1 MSTSDAAAPGQIVA
15 FQGKNTSGA
24 KAPAPGFIDSSDLME
39 RAEIA
44 AKQMRYFGLVA
55 QKSSFSELLPSAQR
69 AGFALLHEDTKR
81 KEAEF
86 QWATGEP
93 DFFFSVSFERPDRV
107 SVIAESYG
115 DIFGLVLVSHSH
127 VPNISV
133 ETKPSLG
140 KHELGRNAL
149 RFRDVL
155 LMFPDFD
162 SMPAWTKY

>member
-1 MSTSDAAAPGQIVA
+1 MSTSGADAPGQIVA
-15 FQGKNTSGA
+15 FQGKTTPGA
-24 KAPAPGFIDSSDLME
+24 KAPSPGFIDSSDLVE
-39 RAEIA
+39 RAEMA

-55 QKSSFSELLPSAQR
+55 QKSSFSELLPSAKR
-69 AGFALLHEDTKR
+69 AGFALLNENTKR

-86 QWATGEP
+86 RWATGEP
-93 DFFFSVSFERPDRV
+93 DFIFSVSFERPERV

-127 VPNISV
+127 VPDISV

-140 KHELGRNAL
+140 KHELGHNAL
-149 RFRDVL
+149 RFRDLL

-162 SMPAWTKY
+162 GMPAWTKY